1 MIIDSHLHWYL
12 DNPEFNPEVLVKS
25 GVIHGGWMLSA
36 NAIVRGQ
43 ANDEQIIELCNK
55 YPDFFVPFGYLDLD
69 EAGPERV
76 DWLCDQGCIGLKA
89 IFPGKAYD
97 DPACFPYYER
107 AQARGMPIVFHVGGS
122 PYHGPDEVTIDP
134 AKRELSKYMIVMTM
148 DAVAKTFPDLTIVMA
163 HMGANYDSILANYIT
178 RGHANVYMDLS
189 ASGEEFVK
197 KGIKS
202 AGPEKI
208 LFGSDARYG
217 SAVAQA
223 QSWLAFFGYHET
235 NEQAYRDLVGEGWFK
250 IHGLS
255 DKPRRLVMGEN
266 AVRIVAA
273 AKAKQG
279 R

>member
-1 MIIDSHLHWYL
+1 MIIDAHLHWYL
-12 DNPEFNPEVLVKS
+12 NSPEYNPEDLVES
-25 GVIHGGWMLSA
+25 SVIRGGWMLSA

-43 ANDEQIIELCNK
+43 ASDEQIIALCRE

-69 EAGPERV
+69 ESGPERV
-76 DWLCDQGCIGLKA
+76 DWLCDQGCVGLKA

-122 PYHGPDEVTIDP
+122 PYYGPDKVTVDP
-134 AKRELSKYMIVMTM
+134 AKRELSKYMMVITI
-148 DAVAKTFPDLTIVMA
+148 DTVAKTFPDLTIVMA
-163 HMGANYDSILANYIT
+163 HMGAEHDSALANYLT
-178 RGHANVYMDLS
+178 SGHPNVYMDLS
-189 ASGEEFVK
+189 ATGEESVK

-208 LFGSDARYG
+208 LFGSDAPYG
-217 SAVAQA
+217 NAVTQA
-223 QSWLAFFGYHET
+223 QSWLAFFHYHET
-235 NEQAYRDLVGEGWFK
+235 HEKAYRDLVGEGWHG

-255 DKPRRLVMGEN
+255 DEPRRLVMGEN
-266 AVRIVAA
+266 AARIVAEA
-273 AKAKQG
+273 NARQN